1 MPGSQKFS
9 QNYFLWKILSNF
21 LMVFDISLEM
31 QKNSKKYNY
40 VSVQDDEITELVH
53 TIKSVYLILENLLL
67 HRQLVT
73 LSELLQISFF
83 WT

>member
-1 MPGSQKFS
+1 MPGSQKFP
-9 QNYFLWKILSNF
+9 QNYLLWKILSNF
-21 LMVFDISLEM
+21 LMVFDVSLEM
-31 QKNSKKYNY
+31 LKNSKKYNY

-53 TIKSVYLILENLLL
+53 TIKPVCLILKNLRL

-73 LSELLQISFF
+73 LNELLQISFF